1 MTQTQPK
8 FRSTRRIQLSLLDIS
23 TAVQSDDSEKATNL
37 RKRIEELFVQKTTPT
52 TTTGTAVYTAKE
64 FFAVVENEEKQA
76 RPTNHGND
84 HTSTSMIRTSASKD
98 VQQQIFRYLK
108 TQDKYTSFVS
118 ILLKSQAFHIIYSPI
133 TQVDNSTT
141 TRDRHCRLRPVVH
154 LPRTDHNKPYIPLPP
169 KNNSL
174 WTAATTTTMA
184 HNGSRNR
191 KQHDANNE
199 YPWSQRSS
207 SSSTNHKLREE
218 DMFSFSISHQY
229 PFVGMAQIIT
239 STGSEND
246 TDPDVE
252 ALRTNNDIDD
262 SHDDDDVN
270 DDTNF
275 KNDQQLLHEIAVV
288 PTPSTLIVGM
298 DIVTFDYDINKRLYP
313 NDEDFL
319 NVFRNSFTKNEW
331 EIGIQHPT
339 LLSLRDRV
347 QEFYIRWSMK
357 EAYTKA
363 VGMGMGLEFHTFEI
377 ALLEDDDDS
386 NTSMHHQQ
394 QHQHGRSIDNTN
406 NNGHSNNGDN
416 SSSSTITHATGNDRK
431 PKWSRI
437 IPHVASMCQTSSDVS
452 IPTTTTTNNK
462 NSSNSNSNKS
472 YYTSM
477 EPVWNRI
484 ISQQQKQKN
493 NHCRTSSFL
502 GRIRF
507 LNEKEKDTDLFYFYF
522 LPLNQHGCVCVCVG
536 SLNDSDKNS
545 FSSDLEEQEFATS
558 TPYSSSSSS
567 LWRRN
572 CIDIVWTD
580 IDQLVTY
587 HQNQL

>member
-1 MTQTQPK
+1 M
-8 FRSTRRIQLSLLDIS
+8 
-23 TAVQSDDSEKATNL
+23 
-37 RKRIEELFVQKTTPT
+37 
-52 TTTGTAVYTAKE
+52 G
-64 FFAVVENEEKQA
+64 
-76 RPTNHGND
+76 
-84 HTSTSMIRTSASKD
+84 
-98 VQQQIFRYLK
+98 
-108 TQDKYTSFVS
+108 
-118 ILLKSQAFHIIYSPI
+118 
-133 TQVDNSTT
+133 
-141 TRDRHCRLRPVVH
+141 
-154 LPRTDHNKPYIPLPP
+154 
-169 KNNSL
+169 
-174 WTAATTTTMA
+174 MA
-184 HNGSRNR
+184 H
-191 KQHDANNE
+191 
-199 YPWSQRSS
+199 
-207 SSSTNHKLREE
+207 LREE
-218 DMFSFSISHQY
+218 DIFSFSISHQY
-229 PFVGMAQIIT
+229 PYVGMVQLIT

-252 ALRTNNDIDD
+252 ARTNNDIDD
-262 SHDDDDVN
+262 SHDDDDVD

-331 EIGIQHPT
+331 EIGIHHPT

-347 QEFYIRWSMK
+347 REFYIRWSMK

-363 VGMGMGLEFHTFEI
+363 VGMGLGLEFHTFEI
-377 ALLEDDDDS
+377 ALLEEDDDS
-386 NTSMHHQQ
+386 NTSMQYQQ

-406 NNGHSNNGDN
+406 TNGHSNNGDN

-462 NSSNSNSNKS
+462 NSSNSNKS

-536 SLNDSDKNS
+536 SLKGSDKNS
-545 FSSDLEEQEFATS
+545 FSSDLEEQEFATT